1 LGLTRKLLLALNFG
15 AILMGLVRPGRAADA
30 AATQPTPASPTTLPA
45 DQPAERVGPAGHPN
59 PRPLALHNSF
69 LDRAW
74 QAPVGLLFI
83 GDSITERWRNAP
95 DVWKAHYWQYA
106 PANFGVAGDRTEN
119 VLWRIDNGELDHVD
133 PKLVVLMIGTNNIND
148 TPEHIVAADVKIAG
162 LMHQK
167 LPAAKLLVMGLLPRG
182 HDATDPR
189 RQRRPGQARRRPPHA
204 LPGRRPAAAGQG
216 RHAPAGHDGRLP
228 PPHAQGVPD
237 LGRRD
242 AAHRRRHDARPIAA
256 SGRGRPVV
264 RSDASSAEQWPSR
277 RGGVE
282 AACVPAPR
290 GSWLSQRKR
299 RTAAPVATAT

>member
-1 LGLTRKLLLALNFG
+1 LTRKLLLALNFG

-167 LPAAKLLVMGLLPRG
+167 LPAAKLLVLGLLPRG

-189 RQRRPGQARRRPPHA
+189 REKIRAVNAALAKLDDGHRTRYLDVGPLLLDKDGTLQPDMMADFLHPTPKAYQIWADAMQPTVDAMMRGQ
-204 LPGRRPAAAGQG
+204 
-216 RHAPAGHDGRLP
+216 
-228 PPHAQGVPD
+228 
-237 LGRRD
+237 
-242 AAHRRRHDARPIAA
+242 
-256 SGRGRPVV
+256 
-264 RSDASSAEQWPSR
+264 
-277 RGGVE
+277 
-282 AACVPAPR
+282 
-290 GSWLSQRKR
+290 
-299 RTAAPVATAT
+299 